1 MGFTGI
7 RRVVLLASVVAAFLA
22 VVAHAAYF
30 PVGFNKNYASTTD
43 AEHTQVLNG
52 GEVVNL
58 VLDQSSGNKFWSI
71 LHSQNVAGITTQMA
85 FNSAFS

>member
-7 RRVVLLASVVAAFLA
+7 RRALVLLASLIAAFLA

-30 PVGFNKNYASTTD
+30 PVGFNENYASSTN
-43 AEHTQVLNG
+43 AEHTQVLDG

-58 VLDQSSGNKFWSI
+58 VLDQSSGNKFCSI
-71 LHSQNVAGITTQMA
+71 LHTRQ
-85 FNSAFS
+85 FLHY

>member
-30 PVGFNKNYASTTD
+30 PVSFNENYASTTN

-71 LHSQNVAGITTQMA
+71 LHSQNVAGTTTQMA
-85 FNSAFS
+85 

>member
-7 RRVVLLASVVAAFLA
+7 WRALVLLASMVATFVA

-30 PVGFNKNYASTTD
+30 PVGFNESYASSTN
-43 AEHTQVLNG
+43 AEHTQVLDG

-58 VLDQSSGNKFWSI
+58 VLDQSSGNKFCSI
-71 LHSQNVAGITTQMA
+71 LHTWQ
-85 FNSAFS
+85 FLHY